1 MPLLQLQLNIFD
13 LPASVDTLELLLGFV
28 KFLLVAGGIL
38 YLLFAG
44 LVIRQ
49 IQLMKATIESNFSN
63 ALLILSIANLVLAIV
78 VLLYF
83 LLL

>member
-38 YLLFAG
+38 YVLFAG

>member
-38 YLLFAG
+38 YVLLAG